1 MPQHLIA
8 PPIRTERLLLRAYRR
23 DDFRHLVA
31 IYQTERS
38 RYIGGPLGEMQ
49 VWQGFMNTIGHWPI
63 MGFGAWAIELSA
75 TGACIG
81 EVAITQPPNY
91 PETELGWVLFGDHE
105 GQGYALEAAT
115 AALAFARQLGSR
127 QPRLLCRSRQ
137 SSLGPPRRA
146 PWGCPRP
153 RRRHA
158 QWRSMHGVS
167 LRFGLIRRSIFH
179 TSSPFVV

>member
-38 RYIGGPLGEMQ
+38 RYIGGPLSEMQ
-49 VWQGFMNTIGHWPI
+49 VWQGFMNTIGHWPV

-115 AALAFARQLGSR
+115 AALAFARQLGLASLVSYVDPDNHR
-127 QPRLLCRSRQ
+127 SARLAER
-137 SSLGPPRRA
+137 LGAVRDPAAATPNGDPCLVFRYA
-146 PWGCPRP
+146 L
-153 RRRHA
+153 A
-158 QWRSMHGVS
+158 
-167 LRFGLIRRSIFH
+167 
-179 TSSPFVV
+179 